1 MRLFLLMACLGC
13 FLAGAALVDYFVLY
27 GPEQDSPPVFRL
39 DLQAEQ
45 DKARAAACRRRM
57 ANGVAGVYRS
67 SASRWSGA
75 SR

>member
-1 MRLFLLMACLGC
+1 MRLSLLTACLGC
-13 FLAGAALVDYFVLY
+13 FPAGPALVDYSVFY
-27 GPEQDSPPVFRL
+27 GPAQDSPPVFRL

-57 ANGVAGVYRS
+57 ANGVAGVCRRR
-67 SASRWSGA
+67 ASRWNGA